1 MKKLLTLL
9 ERGYHKMVKE
19 ELVYEWIYS
28 FQNLSVIHFEYL
40 TEAEAK
46 KWFGEIKHIKSG
58 YFFDKRNR

>member
-1 MKKLLTLL
+1 
-9 ERGYHKMVKE
+9 MVKE